1 MFSLS
6 TVWNCG
12 KSLSGREM
20 IDEIKALGFK
30 RIELNFSLTESIVQ
44 EIVQLHKN
52 GEADISSLHN
62 YCPAPPGL
70 ELKYATPDCYSL
82 ASLNDE
88 ERAKAVHYTKR
99 TIDTAYS
106 LNARAVVLHCGRVEI
121 EEKTRRL
128 SEMYSQG
135 MKDTRFYNIFKSA
148 MIKERA
154 EKRDVHLDAVCRS
167 LEELSKYAS
176 GKDIK
181 IGLENRYYYR
191 EIPTHDEI
199 GMILNRFQGSNIFYW
214 HDVGHAQIFENLG
227 LARHID
233 YLEPNA
239 YRIIGFHLHDIEGT
253 KDHKSPHSGKFNFHI
268 LEPYVNNGTLK
279 VLEIHP
285 PATAGDIKRG
295 VAYLNKIFGEGES

>member
-6 TVWNCG
+6 TVWNSG
-12 KSLSGREM
+12 KALSGREM
-20 IDEIKALGFK
+20 VSEIKSLGFK
-30 RIELNFSLTESIVQ
+30 RIELNFSLTESIVH
-44 EIVQLHKN
+44 EIIQLYNK
-52 GEADISSLHN
+52 GEVSISSLHN
-62 YCPAPPGL
+62 YCPAPPEL

-82 ASLNDE
+82 ASSDDE

-99 TIDTAYS
+99 TIDTAHL
-106 LNARAVVLHCGRVEI
+106 LNARAVIVHSGRVEI

-128 SEMYSQG
+128 SEFYSQG
-135 MKDTRFYNIFKSA
+135 MKGTRFYEIFKSA

-154 EKRDVHLDAVCRS
+154 EKRDVHLDAVYRS

-176 GKDIK
+176 GKGIK

-191 EIPTHDEI
+191 EIPIREEI
-199 GMILNRFQGSNIFYW
+199 GMILDRFKGSNIFYW

-239 YRIIGFHLHDIEGT
+239 NRIIGFHLHDIEGT
-253 KDHKSPHSGKFNFHI
+253 KDHKAPHSGKFDFHI

-279 VLEIHP
+279 VIEVHP
-285 PATAGDIKRG
+285 PATADDIKKG
-295 VAYLNKIFGEGES
+295 VAYLKKIFGEDKE

>member
-1 MFSLS
+1 
-6 TVWNCG
+6 
-12 KSLSGREM
+12 
-20 IDEIKALGFK
+20 
-30 RIELNFSLTESIVQ
+30 
-44 EIVQLHKN
+44 
-52 GEADISSLHN
+52 
-62 YCPAPPGL
+62 
-70 ELKYATPDCYSL
+70 
-82 ASLNDE
+82 
-88 ERAKAVHYTKR
+88 
-99 TIDTAYS
+99 
-106 LNARAVVLHCGRVEI
+106 
-121 EEKTRRL
+121 
-128 SEMYSQG
+128 
-135 MKDTRFYNIFKSA
+135 

-154 EKRDVHLDAVCRS
+154 EKRDAHLDAVCRS
-167 LEELSKYAS
+167 LEELSKYAW